1 MHAEEIGGVIHCFS
15 YSKEMAEEYLKLG
28 FYIGVGGVVT
38 FNNAKKLKEAVEF
51 LPMDK
56 ILLETDS
63 PYLSPVP
70 NRGKRNSSLNLPY
83 IARQIAELKGISY
96 EQVVE
101 ITNRNARKL
110 FFRN

>member
-1 MHAEEIGGVIHCFS
+1 MKEMHAEETGGVVHCFS
-15 YSKEMAEEYLKLG
+15 YSKEMAEEYLKMG

-63 PYLSPVP
+63 PYLSPAP
-70 NRGKRNSSLNLPY
+70 NRGKRN
-83 IARQIAELKGISY
+83 RC
-96 EQVVE
+96 V
-101 ITNRNARKL
+101 
-110 FFRN
+110 